1 MKYVLLALI
10 MLNLCACAT
19 KETPVIEKHV
29 FVKSGPGLDYKFIG
43 VIATTAQRRVI
54 VFNDKG
60 LFCAEPSPDAT
71 DNLISNVTAS
81 LEASLKSE
89 TGQSGSIAANAA
101 RSMISEAQFLI
112 QRTQGLQLFR
122 DGSFTLCTMR
132 ANGNLTDE
140 EYIKKQKE
148 LLEECS
154 SLIKKELA
162 LMAVNKEK
170 YLSQK
175 ISKSDFSDRIE
186 ELKKLQEITKPQEK
200 PENNPTQP
208 AQ

>member
-81 LEASLKSE
+81 LKAGLKSE
-89 TGQSGSIAANAA
+89 TGQSGSLAANAA
-101 RSMISEAQFLI
+101 RSLISEAQFLI
-112 QRTQGLQLFR
+112 HRTQGLQLFR
-122 DGSFTLCTMR
+122 DGSFNLCTMH

-140 EYIKKQKE
+140 EYIKKQDE
-148 LLEECS
+148 LLTKCS
-154 SLIKKELA
+154 KLIESELKI
-162 LMAVNKEK
+162 MTKNKQE
-170 YLSQK
+170 YLNQQTASTS
-175 ISKSDFSDRIE
+175 INERIE
-186 ELKKLQEITKPQEK
+186 ELKKLQEITKPQDK
-200 PENNPTQP
+200 PENSPAQP